1 MKIKN
6 ARTLAAL
13 EGLALLALVLAL
25 YFVLAGCTPVQGF
38 AYVNDS
44 DGLRPGITASQARQ
58 AAAVAE
64 AEAAALRAIAD
75 ENDAAV
81 SRVLGAV
88 TDATSGI
95 ETGILG
101 AVLGGAATLF
111 VPPPGTR
118 RKREEAKP

>member
-1 MKIKN
+1 MN
-6 ARTLAAL
+6 AKRARMLAAL
-13 EGLALLALVLAL
+13 EGFALLALAVAL
-25 YFVLAGCTPVQGF
+25 FVILSGCTPVRGF

-44 DGLRPGITASQARQ
+44 DGITASQARQ

-64 AEAAALRAIAD
+64 AEAAALRSIAE

-88 TDATSGI
+88 TDATSGV

-101 AVLGGAATLF
+101 AILGGAATLF
-111 VPPPGTR
+111 VPPPGSR
-118 RKREEAKP
+118 RKREEASS